1 VNQRLLAELQA
12 ESLTIKD
19 ELTDMKRG
27 CADAEL
33 RATEATRLWEME
45 VSSRSKLG
53 AKVIE
58 MEKAAGTWEQK
69 VQKEKSRA
77 AIAVQRKQQLEKRLE
92 GLQERN
98 AVLEGQAA
106 AAAERLVA
114 AERELDNY
122 KSGALRSPELSAK
135 IASEASHLAEKLA
148 QVRTELVG
156 AEHRARSAETA
167 RADTAIAIANGD
179 LISKEAF
186 SKYKREVQINAKEQM
201 AKLMKDTNAHIA
213 RSALDHELQ
222 VDSLVR
228 EASAAKSD
236 SAEARSGKIARDAA
250 DRSRRR
256 AFADV
261 NAKTRVQLH
270 GMSSR
275 AFAGLSESRDRIEAQ
290 AGRREA
296 LNRSGMSFATGAMA
310 AAEKRRRETQD
321 MLARLKR

>member
-1 VNQRLLAELQA
+1 
-12 ESLTIKD
+12 
-19 ELTDMKRG
+19 MKRAS
-27 CADAEL
+27 ADSDL

-53 AKVIE
+53 AKMIE

-69 VQKEKSRA
+69 VHKEKSRA

-98 AVLEGQAA
+98 AALEGQAA
-106 AAAERLVA
+106 AAVERLVA
-114 AERELDNY
+114 ADRELDNY
-122 KSGALRSPELSAK
+122 KSGALRSPELNAK

-148 QVRTELVG
+148 QVRMELVG
-156 AEHRARSAETA
+156 AEQRARSAETA
-167 RADTAIAIANGD
+167 RADTALAIANGD

-213 RSALDHELQ
+213 RSSLDHELQ
-222 VDSLVR
+222 VDSLIR
-228 EASAAKSD
+228 EASSAKAD

-296 LNRSGMSFATGAMA
+296 LNRSGMIFSSGAKA
-310 AAEKRRRETQD
+310 AAEKKRRETQEL
-321 MLARLKR
+321 LARLNR